1 MWVRRGRVGCVVG
14 VAVGA
19 GCWGG
24 VLGREVGVV
33 SGLPRMLR
41 IKLAPLYHPDTLVNP
56 DTCLGFFNFVF
67 KFKFSNILTAEIM
80 EIRKKLRLGKSKLCK
95 GFKSISSSSSCPLLQ
110 NCLQSWES
118 FVTMMNGWPICRHCL
133 VVVVAYSWSGNLKY

>member
-1 MWVRRGRVGCVVG
+1 MGCVVG

-33 SGLPRMLR
+33 SGLPRMPR

-56 DTCLGFFNFVF
+56 DTCLGKSMIMPVGIICT
-67 KFKFSNILTAEIM
+67 FSYQANLTQISK
-80 EIRKKLRLGKSKLCK
+80 IR
-95 GFKSISSSSSCPLLQ
+95 I
-110 NCLQSWES
+110 
-118 FVTMMNGWPICRHCL
+118 
-133 VVVVAYSWSGNLKY
+133 

>member
-1 MWVRRGRVGCVVG
+1 MSRGRVGCVVG

-33 SGLPRMLR
+33 SGLPRMPR

-56 DTCLGFFNFVF
+56 DTCLGKFRITYVFTISNNFA
-67 KFKFSNILTAEIM
+67 FS
-80 EIRKKLRLGKSKLCK
+80 
-95 GFKSISSSSSCPLLQ
+95 
-110 NCLQSWES
+110 S
-118 FVTMMNGWPICRHCL
+118 FHVKMH
-133 VVVVAYSWSGNLKY
+133 S

>member
-1 MWVRRGRVGCVVG
+1 MSRGRVGCVEG

-33 SGLPRMLR
+33 SGLPRMPR

-56 DTCLGFFNFVF
+56 DTCLGVNKVDWTT
-67 KFKFSNILTAEIM
+67 S
-80 EIRKKLRLGKSKLCK
+80 
-95 GFKSISSSSSCPLLQ
+95 
-110 NCLQSWES
+110 
-118 FVTMMNGWPICRHCL
+118 
-133 VVVVAYSWSGNLKY
+133 

>member
-1 MWVRRGRVGCVVG
+1 MGCVVGCMGACGVRRGRVGCVVG

-33 SGLPRMLR
+33 SGLPRMPR

-56 DTCLGFFNFVF
+56 DTFET
-67 KFKFSNILTAEIM
+67 S
-80 EIRKKLRLGKSKLCK
+80 
-95 GFKSISSSSSCPLLQ
+95 
-110 NCLQSWES
+110 
-118 FVTMMNGWPICRHCL
+118 
-133 VVVVAYSWSGNLKY
+133 